1 MTHDLGDRPARR
13 FLGRLSRATAITE
26 SAPVPLSHADAEAGT
41 KAEWALAKQAWDAE
55 MLIQRVLHEV
65 DVMLPNAQAR
75 AHQND
80 LLDLQNL
87 LTGRTG
93 PS

>member
-1 MTHDLGDRPARR
+1 MTEDLTWPLRR
-13 FLGRLSRATAITE
+13 RLLGRLSRATVIN
-26 SAPVPLSHADAEAGT
+26 APVPLSHADADAGT
-41 KAEWALAKQAWDAE
+41 KAEWVLAKQAWDAE
-55 MLIQRVLHEV
+55 MLIQRALLLI
-65 DVMLPNAQAR
+65 DQMLPNAQGR